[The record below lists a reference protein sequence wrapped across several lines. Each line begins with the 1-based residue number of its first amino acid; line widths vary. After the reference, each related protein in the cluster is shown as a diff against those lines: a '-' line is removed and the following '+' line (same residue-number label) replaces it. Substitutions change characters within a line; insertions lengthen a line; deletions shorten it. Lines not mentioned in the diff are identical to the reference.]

1 MDTKIKLMFIG
12 IILIIIGGVHIKL
25 SLNIEKSNYDLDLE
39 HSFIVYADTENYH
52 DIVFYKIVSQNNKNL
67 FLINI
72 IDPFDNIIE
81 YKKIRTEMSIN
92 YFNLDQL
99 GAYTIKIID
108 LKENNIGY
116 VEIGVINTTEIYHS
130 TIILLIGIIII
141 IFFIYLVLRD
151 YKIAQPDAS
160 I

>member
-39 HSFIVYADTENYH
+39 RTFIVYADTENHH

-92 YFNLDQL
+92 YFKREQQGGKILD
-99 GAYTIKIID
+99 
-108 LKENNIGY
+108 IGHI
-116 VEIGVINTTEIYHS
+116 EIGVINITKIYHS
-130 TIILLIGIIII
+130 AIILLIGIIII
-141 IFFIYLVLRD
+141 IFFICIVLRD
-151 YKIAQPDAS
+151 YKIAHPDAS